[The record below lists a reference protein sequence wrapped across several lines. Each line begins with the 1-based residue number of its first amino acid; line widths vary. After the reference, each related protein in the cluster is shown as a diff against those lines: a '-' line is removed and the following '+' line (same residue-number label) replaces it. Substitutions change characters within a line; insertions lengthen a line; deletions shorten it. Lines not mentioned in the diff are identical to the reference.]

1 MSNNIIDLRSDTTT
15 KPTPEM
21 RRVIFEAEVGDDGFG
36 DDPTINAL
44 QEKVAALLGKEAA
57 VWLPS
62 GTMSNQVA
70 LRALCPSGCEAI
82 VEADSHLW
90 HYEMGASAALAG
102 VTLVRVPG
110 ERGIM
115 RPGDIAEA
123 IRPDLPWFPDTGLI
137 CVENTHNRAGGV
149 PVPLDDIRAISEL
162 AAERGIPTFL
172 DGARLFNASIA
183 MGVPVAE
190 YAAHFDAVTVC
201 MSKGLGAPAGSVL
214 CGTADIIARA
224 HRIRQMMGGIMR
236 QVGILAAAAIYAL
249 DHNVERL
256 ADDHRRAR
264 RLAEM
269 LNDIPR
275 IKVNPDD
282 VPSNIVVIDVSELA
296 FPIAVT
302 DALAKLGVL
311 IVPFGNSGVR
321 CVTHLGIDDYDVER
335 TAEAFLAARFIRAE
349 R

>member
-1 MSNNIIDLRSDTTT
+1 MQDHIIDLRSDTTT
-15 KPTPEM
+15 KPTSEM
-21 RRVIFEAEVGDDGFG
+21 RRIMYEAEVGDDGFG
-36 DDPTINAL
+36 DDPNINAL

-70 LRALCPSGCEAI
+70 LRALCPPGAEAI

-102 VTLVRVPG
+102 ITLVRVDG
-110 ERGIM
+110 EQGILQ
-115 RPGDIAEA
+115 PDDIAED

-149 PVPLDDIRAISEL
+149 PVPIEDIRAISEL
-162 AAERGIPTFL
+162 AAKRRIPTFL
-172 DGARLFNASIA
+172 DGARLFNASVA
-183 MGVPVAE
+183 TGVPASE
-190 YAAHFDAVTVC
+190 YASYFDAVTVC

-214 CGTADIIARA
+214 AASAEIIGKA

-249 DHNVERL
+249 ENNIERL

-264 RLAEM
+264 RLAE
-269 LNDIPR
+269 LLSELPK

-282 VPSNIVVIDVSELA
+282 VPTNIVVVDASELA
-296 FPIAVT
+296 PPIVIT
-302 DALAKLGVL
+302 DALGKLGIL
-311 IVPFGNSGVR
+311 IVPFGNTGVR
-321 CVTHLGIDDYDVER
+321 CVTHLGISGEDVER
-335 TAEAFLAARFIRAE
+335 TALAFTEVVTSI
-349 R
+349 